1 MTKKTTLSD
10 EEMAQREAYSCLLQD
25 TAGLCAFA
33 APSVQGR
40 SNTVPPPD
48 AEFLIANLELEFEL
62 NHRKQSPI
70 EISNRKYF
78 AICSAAFP
86 SISTCVVPQ
95 TTNPNSNIH
104 TIRISTNP
112 RNITTYAFSNRNKIN
127 LSPFASAPAFL
138 LAKARPAI

>member
-33 APSVQGR
+33 APSGQGR

-62 NHRKQSPI
+62 NHRKQSPL

-104 TIRISTNP
+104 IIRISAKP
-112 RNITTYAFSNRNKIN
+112 HNINTYAFSNRNKIN
-127 LSPFASAPAFL
+127 LSPVASAPAFL
-138 LAKARPAI
+138 LAKA